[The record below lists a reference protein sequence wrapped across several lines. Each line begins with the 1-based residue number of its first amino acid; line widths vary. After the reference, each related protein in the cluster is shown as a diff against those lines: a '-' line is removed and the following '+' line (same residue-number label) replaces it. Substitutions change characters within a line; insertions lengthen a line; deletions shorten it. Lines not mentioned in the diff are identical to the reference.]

1 MGNTCYISCV
11 LQCLLSCVSLQNYF
25 LRDCAHDFR
34 SCTSSE
40 EGEEKEKV
48 NKLKRLYSSTVA
60 GDPTSPTASSR
71 QNCLACELDKIFLS
85 TFGRTIGLPVLRTIT
100 NIGQIPPECSDDTDS
115 EEAWNNNNKTD
126 VDSPL
131 RKIGHAD
138 SSTEGG
144 ELVLGLPIVPSSLLH
159 SVSTNPLTKH
169 LSGHKQHD
177 AHEFLVAFLNAI
189 IEVEEKEKGNRAQ
202 SEVEKLFQGKM
213 QSKLTCGYC
222 SHSSSVSETFINI
235 SLPMSTMSGMNM
247 YTSESKSNTPQGT
260 PSSTPSPS
268 PTPEVML
275 AGGGGAAK
283 ERPSNVTLESLL
295 QKFTSLESLTDS
307 TSRGSTE

>member
-1 MGNTCYISCV
+1 M
-11 LQCLLSCVSLQNYF
+11 
-25 LRDCAHDFR
+25 
-34 SCTSSE
+34 
-40 EGEEKEKV
+40 
-48 NKLKRLYSSTVA
+48 
-60 GDPTSPTASSR
+60 
-71 QNCLACELDKIFLS
+71 
-85 TFGRTIGLPVLRTIT
+85 
-100 NIGQIPPECSDDTDS
+100 
-115 EEAWNNNNKTD
+115 
-126 VDSPL
+126 
-131 RKIGHAD
+131 
-138 SSTEGG
+138 
-144 ELVLGLPIVPSSLLH
+144 PSSLLH

-307 TSRGSTE
+307 TCDNLVCSKCMKRGGFKKQLSFESLPEILVIQLKRFDGVRRKKITVHVDFPVDGLMMGVGGEGGEVAEYVLTGVVEHIGSSMDQGHYSNFIREEGGGGNFIGAETQSSPQLVCRR

>member
-1 MGNTCYISCV
+1 LTENEVELMLKLGELRRANQQTPNASILPVPVGIYNMGNTCYISCV

-144 ELVLGLPIVPSSLLH
+144 ELVLG
-159 SVSTNPLTKH
+159 
-169 LSGHKQHD
+169 
-177 AHEFLVAFLNAI
+177 
-189 IEVEEKEKGNRAQ
+189 
-202 SEVEKLFQGKM
+202 
-213 QSKLTCGYC
+213 
-222 SHSSSVSETFINI
+222 
-235 SLPMSTMSGMNM
+235 
-247 YTSESKSNTPQGT
+247 
-260 PSSTPSPS
+260 
-268 PTPEVML
+268 
-275 AGGGGAAK
+275 
-283 ERPSNVTLESLL
+283 
-295 QKFTSLESLTDS
+295 
-307 TSRGSTE
+307 